1 MNRFVKLRERV
12 IADRPNHVWRK
23 LNVLKEEILPMPVIG
38 TTDEFDLEHAKPAPS
53 WLVSADPR
61 FAIDQLRFGS
71 LALQQHTE

>member
-38 TTDEFDLEHAKPAPS
+38 TTDEFDLKHFK
-53 WLVSADPR
+53 SALNWMAFSDQR
-61 FAIDQLRFGS
+61 RAIDQSRSGS
-71 LALQQHTE
+71 LAPQHRTE